1 MGRCNTIRCIESTML
16 ARENHLFG
24 RARSKPSQSNV
35 PTGLTLTSDFNF
47 CFQCQAGS
55 SLGLRGPIEITSI
68 SGLVLSR
75 LGECIRMVVL

>member
-1 MGRCNTIRCIESTML
+1 ML

-35 PTGLTLTSDFNF
+35 PTGLPLTSDFNF
-47 CFQCQAGS
+47 RFQCQAGS

-68 SGLVLSR
+68 RRLALSR

>member
-35 PTGLTLTSDFNF
+35 PADLIESAVLAFVLNRV
-47 CFQCQAGS
+47 
-55 SLGLRGPIEITSI
+55 LGY
-68 SGLVLSR
+68 SR
-75 LGECIRMVVL
+75 DS